1 MDYFLADYALAKNN
15 LGRVNMFDKSR
26 QYSYRA
32 QKNQRNKIFVI
43 IFVFFVLYVSYNC
56 LTAFFF
62 SVWVVDNDTMQPG
75 LNKGD
80 RIVFSS
86 FNAPWNG
93 NDEEN
98 QTVFKRGN
106 IVLVDMRHYRDKKLP
121 LRIIDGFARFFTAQ
135 RISIFRGEGQYYVKR
150 VIGLGGDEVSMNNYG
165 FRVKASGSTY
175 VLTEYELSN
184 RSYLAQI
191 PQVTEQWNE
200 SIPFSGNMNA
210 ITLGPNECFVASDDR
225 SNTNDS
231 RTWGPISPSLIS
243 ARAVFRFWPLNRIGL
258 L

>member
-1 MDYFLADYALAKNN
+1 
-15 LGRVNMFDKSR
+15 MFDKAR

-32 QKNQRNKIFVI
+32 QKSQRDRIFIVI
-43 IFVFFVLYVSYNC
+43 LVFFLLYILYNC

-62 SVWVVDNDTMQPG
+62 SVWVVDNETMQPG

-80 RIVFSS
+80 RIIFSS
-86 FNAPWNG
+86 FNPASLRSG
-93 NDEEN
+93 NTEEN
-98 QTVFKRGN
+98 QYAFKRGN

-121 LRIIDGFARFFTAQ
+121 LRLIDGFVRFFTAQ
-135 RISIFRGEGQYYVKR
+135 RVTIFKGEGQYYVKR
-150 VIGLGGDEVSMNNYG
+150 VIGLSGDEVSMNNYG
-165 FRVKASGSTY
+165 FRVKAAGSTY

-184 RSYLAQI
+184 KSYLALI
-191 PQVTEQWNE
+191 PQTSDQWND

-231 RTWGPISPSLIS
+231 RTWGPISPSLIC
-243 ARAVFRFWPLNRIGL
+243 AKAVFRFWPLNRIGL